1 MENTPQPGTTDSVG
15 RSPSIEVP
23 IGNRILSSFV
33 DLFLFSILFLIV
45 WGFWA
50 FLVPDQGPFPGSRAG
65 YFFRDGREFALAVG
79 PLRFV
84 SVASGPMYLCFVVGA
99 FVAGSGILPGHRL
112 FAAKVERSDGGA
124 PIWHDR
130 FAREFLRTFSLLS
143 APGAFLALFPMLLAL
158 AIGGGQGRIGW
169 SPSSGSLPG
178 FVEISGIAILVWNA
192 GAYVFGGRFLHDRL
206 SGTILVRDPT
216 APTRPRRVLRCLLDF
231 AVAPVAFL
239 ALYALV
245 MLFWSQLC

>member
-1 MENTPQPGTTDSVG
+1 MQNAPQPGTTDSVG

-23 IGNRILSSFV
+23 IGNRILSAFV
-33 DLFLFSILFLIV
+33 DLFLFSILFLVV

-79 PLRFV
+79 PLRFF

-99 FVAGSGILPGHRL
+99 FVAGSGLLPGHRL

-124 PIWHDR
+124 PTWLDR
-130 FAREFLRTFSLLS
+130 FAREFLRTLSLLS
-143 APGAFLALFPMLLAL
+143 MPGTFLALLPMLSAL
-158 AIGGGQGRIGW
+158 AIGGGQGGIGRLF
-169 SPSSGSLPG
+169 SSGSLPG
-178 FVEISGIAILVWNA
+178 IVEIVGIAILVWNA
-192 GAYVFGGRFLHDRL
+192 GAHVFGGGFLHDRL

-216 APTRPRRVLRCLLDF
+216 APTRPRRALRGMLDF
-231 AVAPVAFL
+231 AVALVAFL
-239 ALYALV
+239 ALYVLAMLV
-245 MLFWSQLC
+245 WSQLC